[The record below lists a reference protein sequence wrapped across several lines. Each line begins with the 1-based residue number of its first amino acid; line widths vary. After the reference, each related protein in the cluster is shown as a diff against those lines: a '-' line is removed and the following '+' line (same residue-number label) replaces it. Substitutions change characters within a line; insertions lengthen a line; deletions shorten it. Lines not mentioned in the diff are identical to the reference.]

1 MKKLLSLLLMLAML
15 FCSAALSE
23 GIAGEPG
30 TYPIVDEPCELNIF
44 YTSNPFP
51 DNWEIDTNWF
61 TQYYEELTG
70 IHINYEGVSG
80 DPVENA
86 QKVNLKLVSSDLP
99 DVFSKC
105 NFTRAQE
112 VMYGSEGIF
121 IPLND
126 LIDNETVY
134 IKKMFEDYPHLR
146 DQVTAPDGN
155 IYGIPE
161 VILYVHGTVEDKM
174 WVNQV
179 WLDALNMEKPTT
191 TEEFRNML
199 IAFRDEDPNGNGL
212 QDEIGLVTQGM
223 DITYLMNSFVYYDE
237 TFTQLKDGKIE
248 YVATSDAFRDGLKYL
263 ADLVKDG
270 LYAADS
276 LTMDRTQR
284 TALVMSGDEPTVGA
298 LTALWP
304 GHFATVENAIDD
316 GGATRFWNY
325 RPLAPLEGPNGV
337 RGCYYNSGTINNTS
351 ACQFAITSAC
361 KDPVAAIRW
370 LDYFYSL
377 EGYLTATYGPKVESE
392 DDLYMG
398 VAGWRSANDDEQGI
412 DGEKAVYQGYGL
424 NNTVNCGWT
433 SGGVVPRFL
442 SFAGHSGQVT
452 AEGHYEQMLYKT
464 TTEDYIPYA
473 GNASV
478 PPLYMDEETSF
489 EFNELETNLKSC
501 VNTAMA
507 QFITGVR
514 DIDTEWDAFQ
524 EELKSFGL
532 ERYLEIYQ
540 AQYELN
546 YGD

>member
-1 MKKLLSLLLMLAML
+1 MKKLVCLLLTLMLLCLSAMAESL
-15 FCSAALSE
+15 VT
-23 GIAGEPG
+23 EPG
-30 TYPIVDEPCELNIF
+30 TYPVVTEPCELNIF
-44 YTSNPFP
+44 YTSTTFP

-61 TQYYEELTG
+61 TQYYEELSG
-70 IHINYEGVSG
+70 VHVNYEGVSG
-80 DPVENA
+80 DPTECA
-86 QKVNLKLVSSDLP
+86 QKVNLKLASQDLP

-112 VMYGSEGIF
+112 VMYGTEGVF

-174 WVNQV
+174 WVNQT
-179 WLDALNMEKPTT
+179 WLDTLGMEKPTT
-191 TEEFRNML
+191 TDGFRDML
-199 IAFRDEDPNGNGL
+199 IAFRDNDPNQNGI

-223 DITYLMNSFVYYDE
+223 DVTYLMNSFIYYDE
-237 TFTQLKDGKIE
+237 TFTRLYDGKIE
-248 YVATSDAFRDGLKYL
+248 YIATSEDFREGLRYL
-263 ADLVKDG
+263 AGLVKDG

-284 TALVMSGDEPTVGA
+284 TALVMSGDQATVGA

-304 GHFATVENAIDD
+304 GHFATVESAIND
-316 GGATRFWNY
+316 GGASRFWNY
-325 RPLAPLEGPNGV
+325 RPLAPLEGQKGI
-337 RGCYYNSGTINNTS
+337 RECYYNGGTINNTS

-361 KDPVAAIRW
+361 EHPEVAIRW

-377 EGYLTATYGPKVESE
+377 EGYLTTTYGPKVETE
-392 DDLYMG
+392 DQLYQG
-398 VAGWRSANDDEQGI
+398 VAGWIPATEGEQGI
-412 DGEKAVYQGYGL
+412 DGEQAVYREYGL

-442 SFAGHSGQVT
+442 SFAGHSGKVT
-452 AEGHYEQMLYKT
+452 PEGHYEQMLYKA
-464 TTEDYIPYA
+464 TTEEYIPYA
-473 GNASV
+473 GNMTI
-478 PPLYMDEETSF
+478 PPLYMDEDASC
-489 EFNELETNLKSC
+489 EFNEMETNLKSC
-501 VNTAMA
+501 VTTAMA

-514 DIDTEWDAFQ
+514 DIDADWDAFQ
-524 EELKSFGL
+524 EELKSFGV

-540 AQYELN
+540 EQYGLN

>member
-15 FCSAALSE
+15 FCSPALSE

-126 LIDNETVY
+126 LIDNETIY

-179 WLDALNMEKPTT
+179 WLDALNMEKPT
-191 TEEFRNML
+191 
-199 IAFRDEDPNGNGL
+199 
-212 QDEIGLVTQGM
+212 
-223 DITYLMNSFVYYDE
+223 
-237 TFTQLKDGKIE
+237 
-248 YVATSDAFRDGLKYL
+248 
-263 ADLVKDG
+263 
-270 LYAADS
+270 
-276 LTMDRTQR
+276 
-284 TALVMSGDEPTVGA
+284 
-298 LTALWP
+298 
-304 GHFATVENAIDD
+304 
-316 GGATRFWNY
+316 
-325 RPLAPLEGPNGV
+325 
-337 RGCYYNSGTINNTS
+337 
-351 ACQFAITSAC
+351 
-361 KDPVAAIRW
+361 
-370 LDYFYSL
+370 
-377 EGYLTATYGPKVESE
+377 
-392 DDLYMG
+392 
-398 VAGWRSANDDEQGI
+398 
-412 DGEKAVYQGYGL
+412 
-424 NNTVNCGWT
+424 
-433 SGGVVPRFL
+433 
-442 SFAGHSGQVT
+442 
-452 AEGHYEQMLYKT
+452 
-464 TTEDYIPYA
+464 
-473 GNASV
+473 
-478 PPLYMDEETSF
+478 
-489 EFNELETNLKSC
+489 
-501 VNTAMA
+501 
-507 QFITGVR
+507 
-514 DIDTEWDAFQ
+514 
-524 EELKSFGL
+524 
-532 ERYLEIYQ
+532 
-540 AQYELN
+540 
-546 YGD
+546 